1 MNPIIEDS
9 VLLDSSAKVGS
20 GTRIWHN
27 SQIRDQV
34 KIGSDCVIGRNVYI
48 GTGVLIGDNCKI
60 QNNALIYE
68 PALIGDGVFI
78 GPGAILTND
87 QYPRAVNPDLTPKSA
102 SDWDSVGV
110 SIREG
115 ASIGA
120 GAICVAPIEIGRWA
134 LVAAG
139 SVVTKDVPDFALV
152 GGVPAR
158 QIGWVGKFGIRLI
171 EQDSL
176 LVCPVSHEEYE
187 LIGPTL
193 RELILP

>member
-87 QYPRAVNPDLTPKSA
+87 QYPRAVNPDLTLKSA

-110 SIREG
+110 SISEG

-171 EQDSL
+171 EQDNL

-187 LIGPTL
+187 LIGLTL

>member
-102 SDWDSVGV
+102 SDWNSVGV
-110 SIREG
+110 SISEG

-171 EQDSL
+171 ERDNL

>member
-1 MNPIIEDS
+1 MRMNPKIDES
-9 VLLDSSAKVGS
+9 VLLDSTAKVGL

-34 KIGSDCVIGRNVYI
+34 KIGNDCVIGRNVYI
-48 GTGVLIGDNCKI
+48 GSGVEIGSNCKI

-87 QYPRAVNPDLTPKSA
+87 HYPRAVNPDLTLKSA

-110 SIREG
+110 SIHVG

-120 GAICVAPIEIGRWA
+120 GVICVAPIEIGRWA
-134 LVAAG
+134 LIAAG
-139 SVVTKDVPDFALV
+139 SVVTKDVPDFGLF

-158 QIGWVGKFGIRLI
+158 QIGWVGKFGLRLV
-171 EQDSL
+171 EQDGL
-176 LVCPVSHEEYE
+176 FVCPVSHEKYE
-187 LIGPTL
+187 VIGP
-193 RELILP
+193 ILKEVD